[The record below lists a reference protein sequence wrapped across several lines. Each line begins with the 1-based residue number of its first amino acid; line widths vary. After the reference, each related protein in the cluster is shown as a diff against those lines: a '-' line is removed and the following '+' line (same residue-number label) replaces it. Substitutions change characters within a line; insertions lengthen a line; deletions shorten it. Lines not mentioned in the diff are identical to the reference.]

1 VRAIFALYLEHRAL
15 GFGKVQ
21 AFLDEVAADLNAGIL
36 TQAQADA
43 LSYWGNIL
51 LLSVTRR

>member
-1 VRAIFALYLEHRAL
+1 
-15 GFGKVQ
+15 
-21 AFLDEVAADLNAGIL
+21 VAADLQAGIL

-51 LLSVTRR
+51 LLSVTRRG

>member
-1 VRAIFALYLEHRAL
+1 
-15 GFGKVQ
+15 VQ
-21 AFLDEVAADLNAGIL
+21 AFLNEVQADVNAGIL